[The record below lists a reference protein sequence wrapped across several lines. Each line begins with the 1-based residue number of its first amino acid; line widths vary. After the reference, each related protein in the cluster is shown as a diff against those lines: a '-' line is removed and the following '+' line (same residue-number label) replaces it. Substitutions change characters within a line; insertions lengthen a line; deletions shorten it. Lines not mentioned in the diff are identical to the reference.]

1 MTKESGF
8 AAFVGI
14 DWEHQTHAVY
24 VLPVEGSPQHGE
36 LPQTAQAIAEWAA
49 QLQQRF
55 GGRPVAVCL
64 EQARG
69 ALVYSLMQYEFLV
82 LYPLNPKQLSDYRG
96 ALYPSGAK
104 NDPKDAELLARF
116 LREHADKLRA
126 WHPEDSLT
134 RSLRL
139 LTEQR
144 RKWVQDRVALT
155 NELLQRLKESYPLA
169 LELAGDNLC
178 QEGFLALLEKF
189 PSQRELQRASPKQL
203 QRYLPK
209 RRRVIDDPPAD
220 EALRQQ
226 MVELRKAL
234 PMTVDTAIL
243 EHSRLAIRHLV
254 AMLRTL
260 NQAVLA
266 TDAKIEEEFA
276 KHPEAELFSS
286 FPGAGKVLAP
296 RLAAAFGTDR
306 NKFSDAQ
313 EIQQLSGTAPITK
326 ASGKSKVVQMRWACP
341 KFLRQT
347 FHEFAGCS
355 VPFSQWAK
363 AYVQMRKARGD
374 RYQTILRALAFKWQR
389 ILFRCWKARE
399 IYDEDRYLKQL
410 RVSGSK
416 IIQFLPTDHA

>member
-1 MTKESGF
+1 MTKETEF

-69 ALVYSLMQYEFLV
+69 PLVYALMQYEFLV

-126 WHPEDSLT
+126 WYPEDSLT
-134 RSLRL
+134 RGLRL

-169 LELAGDNLC
+169 LELAGNNLC

-203 QRYLPK
+203 LRFLPK
-209 RRRVIDDPPAD
+209 RRRVIDDPPAN

-226 MVELRKAL
+226 MVELRKAP

-243 EHSRLAIRHLV
+243 EHSHLAIRHLV
-254 AMLRTL
+254 AMLQTL
-260 NQAVLA
+260 NQAVIA
-266 TDAKIEEEFA
+266 TDAKIEELFA

-313 EIQQLSGTAPITK
+313 EIQQLSGTAPVTK

-399 IYDEDRYLKQL
+399 LYDEDRYLQQL